1 MSEPEKQ
8 EPIRIETIYGPVSE
22 VARKQAAANMKDD
35 PELRERVMDVLVRQ
49 TGSVELA
56 EAEMRRRYPE
66 IYS

>member
-22 VARKQAAANMKDD
+22 VARHQAALNIKDD
-35 PELRERVMDVLVRQ
+35 PELKERVMDVLVRQ

-66 IYS
+66 AF